1 MGLKEDYQEK
11 LETQLREW
19 SGKIDQLKTAA
30 EKLAA
35 DAQVTYHQQIDALRG
50 KQEAA
55 QKKLHELKEAGEG
68 AWEFL
73 KAGIDRAWDE
83 LKQGVEGALTRFKGE
98 ADREEEI
105 RLIAY
110 RIWEEESRPHGRDWE
125 HWRKA
130 EAIWQDQQDQQD
142 QELSGAEPRKITQ
155 AKSRPR
161 VSGKK
166 TKRKSPREN
175 L

>member
-1 MGLKEDYQEK
+1 M
-11 LETQLREW
+11 
-19 SGKIDQLKTAA
+19 S
-30 EKLAA
+30 
-35 DAQVTYHQQIDALRG
+35 
-50 KQEAA
+50 
-55 QKKLHELKEAGEG
+55 
-68 AWEFL
+68 
-73 KAGIDRAWDE
+73 IDRAWDD
-83 LKQGVEGALTRFKGE
+83 LKRGVEGALSRFKGE

-110 RIWEEESRPHGRDWE
+110 RIWEEEGRPHGRDWE

-130 EAIWQDQQDQQD
+130 DAIWQKQQD
-142 QELSGAEPRKITQ
+142 QELAGAEPRKITQ
-155 AKSRPR
+155 PKSRRR

>member
-11 LETQLREW
+11 LEAQLKEW
-19 SGKIDQLKTAA
+19 SRKIDQLKSAA

-35 DAQVTYHQQIDALRG
+35 DAQVTYHRQIDALRG

-55 QKKLHELKEAGEG
+55 QKKLQELKATGEG

-73 KAGIDRAWDE
+73 KVGIDRAWDE
-83 LKQGVEGALTRFKGE
+83 LKQGVEGALSRFKGE

-110 RIWEEESRPHGRDWE
+110 RIWEEEGRPHGRDLEYWQ
-125 HWRKA
+125 KA
-130 EAIWQDQQDQQD
+130 EEIWEEQHR
-142 QELSGAEPRKITQ
+142 EEPRATRPEKPTPK
-155 AKSRPR
+155 AK
-161 VSGKK
+161 G
-166 TKRKSPREN
+166 KRKSSRARPKRPSS
-175 L
+175 

>member
-11 LETQLREW
+11 LEAQLKEW
-19 SGKIDQLKTAA
+19 SRKIDQLKSAA

-50 KQEAA
+50 KQEVA
-55 QKKLHELKEAGEG
+55 QKKLQELREAGEG
-68 AWEFL
+68 AWESL

-83 LKQGVEGALTRFKGE
+83 LKHGVEGALSRFKGE

-110 RIWEEESRPHGRDWE
+110 QIWEDEGRPHGRDLE

-130 EAIWQDQQDQQD
+130 EAIWEEQQD

>member
-30 EKLAA
+30 EKLTA
-35 DAQVTYHQQIDALRG
+35 DAKVTYHEQIEALRG

-55 QKKLHELKEAGEG
+55 QKKLQELKEAGEG
-68 AWEFL
+68 AWEVL
-73 KAGIDRAWDE
+73 KVGIERAWDE
-83 LKQGVEGALTRFKGE
+83 LKQGVEGALSRFKGD

-110 RIWEEESRPHGRDWE
+110 QIWEEEGRPHGRDLE

-130 EAIWQDQQDQQD
+130 EAIWEEQQG
-142 QELSGAEPRKITQ
+142 QEVSGAEPRKITQ

>member
-1 MGLKEDYQEK
+1 MGLKEDYQAK
-11 LETQLREW
+11 LEAQLKEW
-19 SGKIDQLKTAA
+19 SRKIDQLKSAA

-35 DAQVTYHQQIDALRG
+35 DAQVTYHQQIDELRG

-55 QKKLHELKEAGEG
+55 QKKLQELKKAGEG

-73 KAGIDRAWDE
+73 KVGIDRAWDE
-83 LKQGVEGALTRFKGE
+83 LKQGVEGALSRFKGE

-110 RIWEEESRPHGRDWE
+110 RIWEEEGRPHGRDWE

-130 EAIWQDQQDQQD
+130 EAIWQD

>member
-11 LETQLREW
+11 LEAQLKEW
-19 SGKIDQLKTAA
+19 SRKIDQLKSAA

-35 DAQVTYHQQIDALRG
+35 DAQVTYHRQIDALRG

-55 QKKLHELKEAGEG
+55 QKKLQELKATGEG

-73 KAGIDRAWDE
+73 KVGIDRAWDE
-83 LKQGVEGALTRFKGE
+83 LKQGVEGALSRFKGE

-110 RIWEEESRPHGRDWE
+110 RIWEEEGRPHGRDWE

-130 EAIWQDQQDQQD
+130 EAIWQD

>member
-19 SGKIDQLKTAA
+19 SGKIDQLKAA
-30 EKLAA
+30 AGKLAA
-35 DAQVTYHQQIDALRG
+35 DARVTYHRQIDALRG

-55 QKKLHELKEAGEG
+55 QRKLQELKESGEG
-68 AWEFL
+68 AWESL

-130 EAIWQDQQDQQD
+130 EAIWQDQQDQ
-142 QELSGAEPRKITQ
+142 ELSGAEPRKITQ

>member
-1 MGLKEDYQEK
+1 MGLKEDYQAK
-11 LETQLREW
+11 LEAQLKEW
-19 SGKIDQLKTAA
+19 SRKIDQLKSAA
-30 EKLAA
+30 EKVAA
-35 DAQVTYHQQIDALRG
+35 DARVTYHQQIDALRG

-55 QKKLHELKEAGEG
+55 QKKLQELRESGEG
-68 AWEFL
+68 AWESL

-83 LKQGVEGALTRFKGE
+83 LKQGVEGALSRFKGE

-110 RIWEEESRPHGRDWE
+110 RIWEEEGRPHGRDWE

-130 EAIWQDQQDQQD
+130 EAIWQKQQG

-155 AKSRPR
+155 PKSRRR

>member
-11 LETQLREW
+11 LEAQLREW

-35 DAQVTYHQQIDALRG
+35 DAQVTYHHQIDALRG
-50 KQEAA
+50 KQEGA
-55 QKKLHELKEAGEG
+55 QKKLQELKEGGEE
-68 AWEFL
+68 AWESL
-73 KAGIDRAWDE
+73 KAGIDRAWDD
-83 LKQGVEGALTRFKGE
+83 LKRGVEGALSRFKGE

-110 RIWEEESRPHGRDWE
+110 RIWEEEGRPHGRDWE

-130 EAIWQDQQDQQD
+130 EGLWEEQHR
-142 QELSGAEPRKITQ
+142 EEPRANRPEKRTPK
-155 AKSRPR
+155 AKGQRRGSKARP
-161 VSGKK
+161 
-166 TKRKSPREN
+166 KRSSS
-175 L
+175 

>member
-11 LETQLREW
+11 LEAQLKEW
-19 SGKIDQLKTAA
+19 SRKIDQLKSAA

-55 QKKLHELKEAGEG
+55 QKKLHELKETSEG

-83 LKQGVEGALTRFKGE
+83 LKQGVEGAFSRLKGE

-110 RIWEEESRPHGRDWE
+110 RIWEEEVRPHGRDWE

-130 EAIWQDQQDQQD
+130 EAIWEEQHR
-142 QELSGAEPRKITQ
+142 EEPTATRP
-155 AKSRPR
+155 AKRTPKAKGQRRGSRARPR
-161 VSGKK
+161 RPS
-166 TKRKSPREN
+166 S
-175 L
+175 

>member
-11 LETQLREW
+11 LEAQLREW

-83 LKQGVEGALTRFKGE
+83 LKQGMEGALSRFKGE

-110 RIWEEESRPHGRDWE
+110 RIWEEEGVRTG
-125 HWRKA
+125 
-130 EAIWQDQQDQQD
+130 AIRN
-142 QELSGAEPRKITQ
+142 SGER
-155 AKSRPR
+155 RR
-161 VSGKK
+161 RSGKTSK
-166 TKRKSPREN
+166 TRNSLALNRVR
-175 L
+175 

>member
-11 LETQLREW
+11 LEAQLKEW
-19 SGKIDQLKTAA
+19 SRKIDQLKNAA

-35 DAQVTYHQQIDALRG
+35 DAQVTYHHQIDALRG
-50 KQEAA
+50 KQEGA
-55 QKKLHELKEAGEG
+55 QKKLQELKEGGEE
-68 AWEFL
+68 AWESL

-110 RIWEEESRPHGRDWE
+110 RIWEEEGRPHGHDLE
-125 HWRKA
+125 HWRNA
-130 EAIWQDQQDQQD
+130 EAIWEEQHR
-142 QELSGAEPRKITQ
+142 EEPRANRPEKRTPK
-155 AKSRPR
+155 AKGQKRSSRARPR
-161 VSGKK
+161 RS
-166 TKRKSPREN
+166 SS
-175 L
+175 

>member
-11 LETQLREW
+11 LEAQLKEW
-19 SGKIDQLKTAA
+19 SRKIDQLKSAA

-35 DAQVTYHQQIDALRG
+35 DAQVTYHRQIDALRG

-55 QKKLHELKEAGEG
+55 QKKLQELKATGEG

-73 KAGIDRAWDE
+73 KVGIDRAWDE
-83 LKQGVEGALTRFKGE
+83 LKQGVEGALSRFKGE

-110 RIWEEESRPHGRDWE
+110 RIWEEEVRPHGRDWE

-130 EAIWQDQQDQQD
+130 EAIWEEQHR
-142 QELSGAEPRKITQ
+142 EEPTATRP
-155 AKSRPR
+155 AKRTPKAKGQRRGSRARPR
-161 VSGKK
+161 RPS
-166 TKRKSPREN
+166 S
-175 L
+175 

>member
-11 LETQLREW
+11 LEAQLKEW
-19 SGKIDQLKTAA
+19 NRKIDQLKSVAG
-30 EKLAA
+30 KLAA
-35 DAQVTYHQQIDALRG
+35 DAQVTYHRQIDALRG

-55 QKKLHELKEAGEG
+55 QKKFQELKESGEG
-68 AWEFL
+68 AWESL

-83 LKQGVEGALTRFKGE
+83 LKQGVEGALSRFKGE

-110 RIWEEESRPHGRDWE
+110 RIWEEEGRPHGRDWE

-130 EAIWQDQQDQQD
+130 EGLWEEQHR
-142 QELSGAEPRKITQ
+142 EEPRANRPEKRTPK
-155 AKSRPR
+155 AKGQRRGSKARP
-161 VSGKK
+161 
-166 TKRKSPREN
+166 KRSSS
-175 L
+175 

>member
-11 LETQLREW
+11 LEAQLKEW
-19 SGKIDQLKTAA
+19 SRKIDQLKNAA

-35 DAQVTYHQQIDALRG
+35 DAQVTYHRQIDALRG

-55 QKKLHELKEAGEG
+55 QKKLQELKESGEG
-68 AWEFL
+68 AWESL

-83 LKQGVEGALTRFKGE
+83 LKQGVEGALSRFKGE

-110 RIWEEESRPHGRDWE
+110 RIWEEEGRPHGRDWE

-130 EAIWQDQQDQQD
+130 EAIWQD

>member
-1 MGLKEDYQEK
+1 MGLKENYQEK
-11 LETQLREW
+11 LEAQLKEW

-30 EKLAA
+30 GKLAA
-35 DAQVTYHQQIDALRG
+35 DARVTYHQQIDALRG

-55 QKKLHELKEAGEG
+55 QKKLQELRESGEG
-68 AWEFL
+68 AWESL

-83 LKQGVEGALTRFKGE
+83 LKQGVEGALSRFKGE

-110 RIWEEESRPHGRDWE
+110 RIWEEEGRPHGRDWE

-130 EAIWQDQQDQQD
+130 DAIWQKQQD